1 MKIEELVPTLE
12 LCKRIPAG
20 EFEDSMFVWRVPE
33 KSCPLEDKFYDI
45 FVRDRCSAY
54 LRDKQ
59 IPAPTAAEILKVLWN
74 DYQKPTVYF
83 RNIWYATVFN
93 DYGDEITE
101 VDNESA
107 ANAAL
112 RLLFKNKGIEK

>member
-1 MKIEELVPTLE
+1 V
-12 LCKRIPAG
+12 
-20 EFEDSMFVWRVPE
+20 FVWRVPE

-59 IPAPTAAEILKVLWN
+59 IPAPTAAEILEALWN
-74 DYQKPTVYF
+74 DYQKPTIYF
-83 RNIWYATVFN
+83 RNAWYATVFN
-93 DYGDEITE
+93 AYGDEITE

-107 ANAAL
+107 ASAAL
-112 RLLFKNKGIEK
+112 KLWFKTKEQK